1 MIKKS
6 ILRKWRDFRIEIIKE
21 AREVDYDFSDVEFE
35 VKDLIKRISRNLAD
49 IKGQIKR
56 GQKPA
61 RSNIKFI
68 RNFAE
73 RIADHADDLEK
84 L

>member
-6 ILRKWRDFRIEIIKE
+6 ILKKWLDFRINILEE
-21 AREVDYDFSDVEFE
+21 AKEVDYDFSDVEFE
-35 VKDLIKRISRNLAD
+35 VKDLIKRISGNLAD

-56 GQKPA
+56 GQKPG
-61 RSNIKFI
+61 RNNIKFI

-73 RIADHADDLEK
+73 RIVDHADDLEK